1 VIKQEENL
9 KPSVQFRAT
18 VEKKLDAMKVTKTHI
33 LHGLQNRLRAYA
45 AVRDRQLDLE
55 ASRDRKKRQLNAW
68 DRRYSKI
75 QGLEEALEHRTIQQV
90 FRVPSGQEETAPVV
104 LWKADVRRKLER
116 TRMMR
121 QRAFAAWTEDMK
133 RVKDGERVMKA
144 HMEMVRRSGEKVDG
158 WRLRMEEAESRLKM
172 LQKKEVEEL
181 WE

>member
-1 VIKQEENL
+1 M

-55 ASRDRKKRQLNAW
+55 ASRDRKRRQLNAW

-104 LWKADVRRKLER
+104 LWKADVRRKLEW
-116 TRMMR
+116 TRMMKE
-121 QRAFAAWTEDMK
+121 RAFAAWIEDMK

-158 WRLRMEEAESRLKM
+158 WRLRMEEAESLLKM